1 MSDIKRGI
9 SETKVAV
16 RKMKGILC
24 NESLPMIVRK
34 RIQKC
39 DMDIITLILILN
51 KCILLC

>member
-9 SETKVAV
+9 SETKTAV
-16 RKMKGILC
+16 HKMKGILC